1 LLTEDARGGEV
12 GRVTYRRTLALTV
25 VGAVSLVL
33 LLLIS
38 PLWRAPFLDKLD
50 VVGSAVCGRLP
61 GHSFYLAGRQLPLC
75 ARCTGTFVGALLGFV
90 GLLALGKG
98 KAAEMAPA
106 RVVALLV
113 GFIFLMAVDGVN
125 SYLSL
130 ILGGPLLY
138 EPHNLLRLAT
148 GALHGVALS
157 VIVFPIFNFTL
168 WKEPETRPVLSGFRE
183 LGLILFLFV
192 LPMVLVVQG
201 EIGLLLYPVSILS
214 AMGVLAMLTVVNS
227 MIVIIAARRDAKA
240 VYWWDAALPIS
251 LGFAAA
257 LMEVAVIAALRWQFS
272 IALGVPF

>member
-12 GRVTYRRTLALTV
+12 GRVTCRRTLALTV

-38 PLWRAPFLDKLD
+38 PLWPAPFLDKLD